1 MFGTICYCSEGSVQL
16 IKNTLQLKKMLLFLV
31 LVIAEVQFSPVQL
44 WRSCFIMCRM
54 FFGQGLTDSHHS
66 FPARFYSVFF
76 SPNFVMLLK

>member
-1 MFGTICYCSEGSVQL
+1 MFGTICHFLEGSVQL
-16 IKNTLQLKKMLLFLV
+16 IKNILQLKKMLLFLV
-31 LVIAEVQFSPVQL
+31 LVVAEVQFSPVQL

-66 FPARFYSVFF
+66 FTAQFYSVFI